1 VTTQSASARAA
12 TAAGAAA
19 HHGSAT
25 GQAAS
30 DLPSPVASPRAGG
43 ASRLRWAAPVLAL
56 VLLALWELAGQM
68 HWISLTFFPP
78 PSVIVAT
85 LYKLLGTG
93 ELPRHLGATMY
104 RLLVALVWGGGLGL
118 VLGMAMG
125 YSTRLRAVLDPFV
138 AALHPVP
145 KLSLLPLI
153 MLIFGIGWF
162 SKALVVAVS
171 TFFPMVISTMA
182 GVRQI
187 DTDYYDVAK
196 VYGASRWRVFRRVM
210 IPASLPSILAGAR
223 MAMNRALGATIGLE
237 LITADNGLGAMLF
250 FAWQTL
256 RTEQIYATLFV
267 IALLGWAFRLSTDG
281 LASKLVPWERA
292 ADRR

>member
-1 VTTQSASARAA
+1 MTTPSASAPVV
-12 TAAGAAA
+12 
-19 HHGSAT
+19 S
-25 GQAAS
+25 GQAAA
-30 DLPSPVASPRAGG
+30 ASTPAEVPRARGR
-43 ASRLRWAAPVLAL
+43 SSLRWAAPVLAL
-56 VLLALWELAGQM
+56 VLLGVWELLGQLE
-68 HWISLTFFPP
+68 WISLTFFPA

-85 LYKLLGTG
+85 LGRLIANG
-93 ELPRHLGATMY
+93 ELPRHLGATVS
-104 RLLVALVWGGGLGL
+104 RVLLALVWGGGFGL
-118 VLGMAMG
+118 VLGMTMG
-125 YSTRLRAVLDPFV
+125 YSARLRTVLDPFV

-187 DTDYYDVAK
+187 DGDYYDVAK
-196 VYGASRWRVFRRVM
+196 VYGASRWRVFRRVLM
-210 IPASLPSILAGAR
+210 PASLPSILAGAR

-237 LITADNGLGAMLF
+237 LITADTGLGAMLF

-256 RTEQIYATLFV
+256 RTEQIYATLCV
-267 IALLGWAFRLSTDG
+267 IALLGYVFRATTDG
-281 LASKLVPWERA
+281 LASKLVPWQRA
-292 ADRR
+292 PRTD

>member
-1 VTTQSASARAA
+1 VTTPTASAPAASSHAAA
-12 TAAGAAA
+12 TST
-19 HHGSAT
+19 SAE
-25 GQAAS
+25 A
-30 DLPSPVASPRAGG
+30 PRARGG
-43 ASRLRWAAPVLAL
+43 SSLRWAAPVLAL
-56 VLLALWELAGQM
+56 VLLGAWELLGQLE
-68 HWISLTFFPP
+68 WISVTFFPP

-85 LYKLLGTG
+85 LGRLIANG
-93 ELPRHLGATMY
+93 ELPRHLGATVS
-104 RLLVALVWGGGLGL
+104 RVLLALVWGGGLGL
-118 VLGMAMG
+118 VLGMTMG
-125 YSTRLRAVLDPFV
+125 YSARVRTVLDPFV

-187 DTDYYDVAK
+187 DSDYYDVAK
-196 VYGASRWRVFRRVM
+196 VYGASRWRVFRRVLV
-210 IPASLPSILAGAR
+210 PASLPSILAGAR

-237 LITADNGLGAMLF
+237 LITADTGLGAMLF

-256 RTEQIYATLFV
+256 RTEQIYATLCV
-267 IALLGWAFRLSTDG
+267 IALLGYVFRATTDG
-281 LASKLVPWERA
+281 LASKLVPWQRA
-292 ADRR
+292 PRTD

>member
-1 VTTQSASARAA
+1 MTAPSVARDRRHAD
-12 TAAGAAA
+12 TPAAA
-19 HHGSAT
+19 AAPSAQKVAR
-25 GQAAS
+25 GQA
-30 DLPSPVASPRAGG
+30 
-43 ASRLRWAAPVLAL
+43 RLRWAAPVLAV
-56 VLLALWELAGQM
+56 VLLVTWEALARLE
-68 HWISLTFFPP
+68 WIPVTFFPAP
-78 PSVIVAT
+78 TVILAT
-85 LYKLLGTG
+85 LGRLTSSG
-93 ELPRHLGATMY
+93 ELPRHLGATVW
-104 RLLVALVWGGGLGL
+104 RLVLALVWGGGAGL

-125 YSTRLRAVLDPFV
+125 YSTKLRTVLDPFV

-171 TFFPMVISTMA
+171 TFFPMVINTMV

-187 DTDYYDVAK
+187 DPAYFDVAK
-196 VYGASRWRVFRRVM
+196 VYGASRWRIFRRVVL
-210 IPASLPSILAGAR
+210 PGSLPSILAGAR
-223 MAMNRALGATIGLE
+223 MSMNRALGAAIGLE

-267 IALLGWAFRLSTDG
+267 IAVLGYLFRVSTDL
-281 LASKLVPWERA
+281 LASRLVPWQR
-292 ADRR
+292 DLPQVR

>member
-1 VTTQSASARAA
+1 MTTPSASAS
-12 TAAGAAA
+12 AAA
-19 HHGSAT
+19 A
-25 GQAAS
+25 
-30 DLPSPVASPRAGG
+30 DLSTPLEAPRARG

-56 VLLALWELAGQM
+56 VLLAVWELCGQM
-68 HWISLTFFPP
+68 QWISVTFFPP

-85 LYKLLGTG
+85 LGRLLATG
-93 ELPRHLGATMY
+93 ELPRHLGATVS
-104 RLLVALVWGGGLGL
+104 RLLLALVWGGGLGL
-118 VLGMAMG
+118 VLGMTMG
-125 YSTRLRAVLDPFV
+125 YSARLRAVLDPFV

-187 DTDYYDVAK
+187 DADYYDVAK
-196 VYGASRWRVFRRVM
+196 VYGASRFRVFRRVL

-237 LITADNGLGAMLF
+237 LITADTGLGAMLF

-281 LASKLVPWERA
+281 LTSKLVPWQRELPER
-292 ADRR
+292 